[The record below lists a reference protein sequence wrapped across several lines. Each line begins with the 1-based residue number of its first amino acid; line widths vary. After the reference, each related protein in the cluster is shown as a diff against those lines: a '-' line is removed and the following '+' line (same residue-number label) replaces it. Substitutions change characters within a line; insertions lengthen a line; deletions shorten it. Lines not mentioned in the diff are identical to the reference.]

1 MDSPPSLSVPD
12 SRVRTDRKYKPIETH
27 AHASDTAYRAWSLI
41 IDWIYSFHMPLFMA
55 ISGYLYYHVTA
66 RKSGLSYGALLL
78 GKAKRLLGPY
88 VIISTIAFLPKM
100 RLASFAMR
108 PTGVS
113 LSDYARSLF
122 IPWDNAIIFFWFLP
136 TLFCAFSSPRS

>member
-1 MDSPPSLSVPD
+1 MPATDLRKDNRQFAALSGFGIAIVVLGH
-12 SRVRTDRKYKPIETH
+12 SQGTTAVRAAQLI
-27 AHASDTAYRAWSLI
+27 ASDTAYRAWSLI
-41 IDWIYSFHMPLFMA
+41 IDWIYSFHMPLIMA
-55 ISGYLYYHVTA
+55 ISGFLYYQVTA
-66 RKSGLSYGALLL
+66 RKSGHSYGALLL
-78 GKAKRLLGPY
+78 GKAKRLLAPY

-122 IPWDNAIIFFWFLP
+122 IP
-136 TLFCAFSSPRS
+136 